1 MREDWKTI
9 NLLYDKVDNSIVFP
23 IHSSKILPT
32 FLHYLLEYH
41 KLPQNATLIFPDQVV
56 RLVKDKNEFKYEE
69 VYNEE
74 RQK

>member
-1 MREDWKTI
+1 MKEDWRKI
-9 NLLYDKVDNSIVFP
+9 EILYNSKDNQIVFP
-23 IHSSKILPT
+23 IKSNKILPT

-41 KLPQNATLIFPDQVV
+41 NLPQNAKLVFLDQVV

-69 VYNEE
+69 VHNEE